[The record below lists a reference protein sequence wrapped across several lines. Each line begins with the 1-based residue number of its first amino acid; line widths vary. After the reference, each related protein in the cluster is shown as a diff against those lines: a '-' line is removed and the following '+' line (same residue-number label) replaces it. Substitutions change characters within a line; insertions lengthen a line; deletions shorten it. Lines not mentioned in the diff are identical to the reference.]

1 MSFWPQQLD
10 FKDLWISS
18 LWALIAWV
26 VWSIIM
32 LIIIFLLSSFIN
44 IWDWFTAGRSWV
56 WETSS
61 MFPLALS
68 VITFLTTS
76 IVVFMTYFFL
86 HFANPDRYKKNII
99 ILGQLAFFTFLVY
112 LFFAPVYIYSWL
124 INYDY
129 IMIVFLVHTVIV
141 MFGTSLILEILNNY
155 RYVLVSVYGSFVWLF
170 ISLIITSLIF
180 SSFDSG
186 NAKLISLLFLLPL
199 INFMQVFFK
208 WLFDLGYYN
217 YNKITN
223 QDQIWDIFYQIEL
236 EEKELLREEE
246 EKNSI

>member
-1 MSFWPQQLD
+1 MSFWPQKLD

-26 VWSIIM
+26 VWSIMM
-32 LIIIFLLSSFIN
+32 LIIIFLLSWFIN
-44 IWDWFTAGRSWV
+44 IWDGFTASRSWV
-56 WETSS
+56 WESS
-61 MFPLALS
+61 SIFPLVLS
-68 VITFLTTS
+68 VITFLSTS
-76 IVVFMTYFFL
+76 FVVFVTYFFL
-86 HFANPDRYKKNII
+86 HFSNPERYKKNII
-99 ILGQLAFFTFLVY
+99 ILWQIAFFTFLAY

-124 INYDY
+124 IDYDY
-129 IMIVFLVHTVIV
+129 IMIVFLIHTIV
-141 MFGTSLILEILNNY
+141 VVFGTSLILEILNNY
-155 RYVLVSVYGSFVWLF
+155 RYVLVSVYWSFVWLF
-170 ISLIITSLIF
+170 VSMIITTLIF

-208 WLFDLGYYN
+208 WLFDLGYYH
-217 YNKITN
+217 YNKFTN

-236 EEKELLREEE
+236 EEKEALREEE

>member
-1 MSFWPQQLD
+1 MSFGPQKLE
-10 FKDLWISS
+10 FKDLWVSS
-18 LWALIAWV
+18 LWALISWI
-26 VWSIIM
+26 VWSIMI
-32 LIIIFLLSSFIN
+32 LILIFIISSFIN
-44 IWDWFTAGRSWV
+44 ISDWFTAGRSWI
-56 WETSS
+56 WESS
-61 MFPLALS
+61 SIFPLVLS
-68 VITFLTTS
+68 VITFLVTS

-86 HFANPDRYKKNII
+86 HFANPNRYKKNII
-99 ILGQLAFFTFLVY
+99 ILGQLAFFTFMTY
-112 LFFAPVYIYSWL
+112 LFFVPAYIYAGL
-124 INYDY
+124 IDYDY

-141 MFGTSLILEILNNY
+141 MFWTSLILEILNNY

-170 ISLIITSLIF
+170 VSLIITSLIF

-208 WLFDLGYYN
+208 WLFDLWYYN
-217 YNKITN
+217 YNRFTN

-236 EEKELLREEE
+236 EEKEALREEE